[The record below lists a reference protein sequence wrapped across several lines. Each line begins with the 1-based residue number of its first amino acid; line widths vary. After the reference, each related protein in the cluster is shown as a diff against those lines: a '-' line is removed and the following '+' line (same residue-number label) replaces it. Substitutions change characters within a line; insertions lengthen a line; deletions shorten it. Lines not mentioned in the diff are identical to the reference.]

1 MELEAM
7 LATVQDELEQKD
19 RAIIELADL
28 LEVIFQFIVKKILT
42 FLNRSK
48 SQNPKQKEKLA

>member
-28 LEVIFQFIVKKILT
+28 LEVIFQSIIKKILT

-48 SQNPKQKEKLA
+48 SQNKQKEKLA

>member
-7 LATVQDELEQKD
+7 LASVQDELEQKD

-28 LEVIFQFIVKKILT
+28 LEVIFALWDV
-42 FLNRSK
+42 N
-48 SQNPKQKEKLA
+48 